1 MRHNK
6 RSCKLGRTTSHRRAL
21 FANMLKSLV
30 VHGRLVTTVAKAKEL
45 RRFADRLITLAKR
58 DTIDAKRKVRAK
70 LMLRYN
76 KLTPKQARAAKEG
89 DVSSYNDDR
98 KVLGI
103 LFDDLKTRFSDRE
116 GGYSRILRTGLRRRG
131 DSAEKCIIEYIPS

>member
-6 RSCKLGRTTSHRRAL
+6 RSCKLGRNTSHRRAL

-45 RRFADRLITLAKR
+45 RRLADRLVTVAKKDNIEAR
-58 DTIDAKRKVRAK
+58 RTVRAK

-76 KLTPKQARAAKEG
+76 KLTPKEIRAVKDG
-89 DVSSYNDDR
+89 DLSSYNDDR
-98 KVLGI
+98 KVLDI
-103 LFDDLKTRFSDRE
+103 LFDDLQKRFVDRH
-116 GGYSRILRTGLRRRG
+116 GGYTRILRTGVLRHG
-131 DSAEKCIIEYIPS
+131 DSAEKCIIEYMPA